1 MARVMTGS
9 GAVAFL
15 VLLLAATRARVIAT
29 NVLQRIAYR
38 FVAVIAMR
46 AMNVMMVMVVI
57 VVAVGTVYVGFLTHL
72 STTPE

>member
-1 MARVMTGS
+1 M
-9 GAVAFL
+9 AFL
-15 VLLLAATRARVIAT
+15 VLLLAATRARIVAT

>member
-15 VLLLAATRARVIAT
+15 VLLLAATRARIVAT

>member
-1 MARVMTGS
+1 M
-9 GAVAFL
+9 AFL
-15 VLLLAATRARVIAT
+15 VLLLAATRARIVAT

-72 STTPE
+72 GTTPE